1 MCGIIGYAGRR
12 DALPILLDGLKR
24 LEYRGYDSAGV
35 AIVGSS
41 LLVAKDKGFIEDLE
55 AHLPAMRGTTGL
67 AHTRWAT
74 HGAPSKVNAHPHTDC
89 TGKIALAHNGIIEN
103 YAGLREKLEEEGHVF
118 RTETDTESLVHLI
131 EAHYRGDLEAAVR
144 EALHEVR
151 GSYAIAVVH
160 ADEPGRV
167 IGARNESPL
176 VVGLA
181 PDETFLASDVPALLK
196 HTDKVVYVM
205 DKEMVVLTP
214 QGAALK
220 DLQGKAVRREPQR
233 ITWSLEDAEKGG
245 FEHFMLKEIHET
257 PKAIQETL
265 LGRLANLEVD
275 GFLAEDFS
283 SVKLV
288 ACGTSYHAALVGK
301 YIIEEIAKVPAS
313 AELASEYRYTQ
324 GAADRPLVILL
335 SQSGETA
342 DTLGAAREARR
353 RGCKTLA
360 ITNVI
365 GSSLARETDRT
376 IYTRAGLEIGVA
388 ATKTFVAQLVVLY
401 LIALRMGL
409 DRGAVG
415 YEEAERLKDDLRSL
429 PRAVLA
435 VLEREDSIRALAAA
449 YGKEARD
456 AYFLGRHA
464 NYPVA
469 MEGALKLKEI
479 SYIHAEAY
487 AAGELKHGP
496 LALITKDTPVIAIAV
511 DDPTYEKMR
520 SNLGEVDARGARI
533 LAIATEGDREIG
545 KFVDDVL
552 TVPRMPWI
560 FSPVPVSVALMRFA
574 YHVARLRGC
583 PIDKPRNLAKSVSV
597 VCDAR

>member
-1 MCGIIGYAGRR
+1 MCGIIGYAGQR

-35 AIVGSS
+35 AIVGKG
-41 LLVAKDKGFIEDLE
+41 LQVVKDKGFIADLE
-55 AHLPAMRGTTGL
+55 AHLPPMEGTTGL

-74 HGAPSKVNAHPHTDC
+74 HGAPSKLNAHPHTDC

-103 YAGLREKLEEEGHVF
+103 FTALREQLESEGHVF
-118 RTETDTESLVHLI
+118 RTETDTESLAHLI
-131 EAHYRGDLEAAVR
+131 EARYRGDLETAVR
-144 EALHEVR
+144 DALHEVR

-160 ADEPGRV
+160 ADEPGKV
-167 IGARNESPL
+167 VGARNESPL

-196 HTDKVVYVM
+196 YTDKVVYVM

-214 QGAALK
+214 ERAVLK
-220 DLQGKAVRREPQR
+220 DLEGKTVHRDPQR
-233 ITWSLEDAEKGG
+233 ITWTLEDAEKGG

-257 PKAIQETL
+257 PKAIHETL
-265 LGRLANLEVD
+265 LGRVANLEVN

-301 YIIEEIAKVPAS
+301 YIIEEIANVPAS
-313 AELASEYRYTQ
+313 AELASEYRYTR

-342 DTLGAAREARR
+342 DTLGAAREAKR

-360 ITNVI
+360 ISNVI
-365 GSSLARETDRT
+365 GSSLTREADRT
-376 IYTRAGLEIGVA
+376 IYMRAGVEIGVA
-388 ATKTFVAQLVVLY
+388 ATKTFVAQLIVLY

-409 DRGAVG
+409 DRGTLG
-415 YEEAERLKDDLRSL
+415 YEEADRLKDELRSL

-435 VLEREDSIRALAAA
+435 VLDKEEEIRALAAS
-449 YGKEARD
+449 YGKDARD
-456 AYFLGRHA
+456 AFYLGRHA

-511 DDPTYEKMR
+511 EDPTYEKMR

-533 LAIATEGDREIG
+533 LAVGTEGDREIG
-545 KFVDDVL
+545 RLVDDLL
-552 TVPRMPWI
+552 TVPRTSWI
-560 FSPVPVSVALMRFA
+560 FSPVPVSVALMLFA

-583 PIDKPRNLAKSVSV
+583 PIDKPRNLAKSVTV
-597 VCDAR
+597 E

>member
-1 MCGIIGYAGRR
+1 MCGIIGYSGQRN
-12 DALPILLDGLKR
+12 ALPILLDGLKR

-35 AIVGSS
+35 AIVGSG
-41 LLVAKDKGFIEDLE
+41 LQVAKDKGFIANLE
-55 AHLPAMRGTTGL
+55 GQLPAMPGTTGL

-74 HGAPSKVNAHPHTDC
+74 HGAPSKMNAHPHTDC

-103 YAGLREKLEEEGHVF
+103 YAALREKLEAAGHVF
-118 RTETDTESLVHLI
+118 KTETDTESLVHLI
-131 EAHYRGDLEAAVR
+131 ESFYRGNLEDAVR
-144 EALHEVR
+144 QALQEVH

-160 ADEPGRV
+160 ADEPEKV

-176 VVGLA
+176 VVGMA
-181 PDETFLASDVPALLK
+181 PDENFLASDVPALLRY
-196 HTDKVVYVM
+196 TDKVVYIM

-214 QGAALK
+214 DRAVVK
-220 DLQGKAVRREPQR
+220 DLAGKTVRREPQR
-233 ITWSLEDAEKGG
+233 ITWNLEDAEKGG
-245 FEHFMLKEIHET
+245 FDHFMIKEIHET

-275 GFLAEDFS
+275 GFLAEDFT

-301 YIIEEIAKVPAS
+301 YIFEEIAHIPAS

-324 GAADRPLVILL
+324 GAAERPLVILI

-342 DTLGAAREARR
+342 DTLGATREAKR
-353 RGCKTLA
+353 RGCKTLG
-360 ITNVI
+360 ICNVI
-365 GSSLARETDRT
+365 GSSLSREADKT
-376 IYTRAGLEIGVA
+376 IYTRAGVEIGVA
-388 ATKTFVAQLVVLY
+388 ATKTFVAQLIVLY

-409 DRGAVG
+409 DRGTLG
-415 YEEAERLKDDLRSL
+415 YEEADRLKDELRSL

-435 VLEREDSIRALAAA
+435 VLNKEAEIENLAAA
-449 YGKEARD
+449 YGTDARD
-456 AYFLGRHA
+456 AYYLGRHV

-520 SNLGEVDARGARI
+520 SNIGEVNARGARI
-533 LAIATEGDREIG
+533 LGIGTEGDRELP
-545 KFVDDVL
+545 KFVDDPI
-552 TVPRMPWI
+552 TVPRMSWI
-560 FSPVPVSVALMRFA
+560 FSPVPVSVALMLFA
-574 YHVARLRGC
+574 YHVARLRDC
-583 PIDKPRNLAKSVSV
+583 PIDKPRNLAKSVTV
-597 VCDAR
+597 E